1 MSEAREQAFDLYRN
15 GLTLKE
21 IAEQL
26 GVSSATIRSWKRRDR
41 WDEKGSATQRK
52 KEKKS
57 ATRKVQ
63 RVAHAAEA
71 LIGQQDTLEKS
82 PTKDV
87 LSDKQKLFCLHY
99 VRCFNATKAYQKAC
113 GVSWETAN
121 AHAYEWMARPE
132 IREEIERLKKNRI
145 NRELLSAD
153 DIVQKYIDIAFADIT
168 DYLSFDGRK
177 LELRSSDEIDGTLIK
192 EIRQTKEG
200 ISFRLIDRESA
211 LRWLADHYDLLTE
224 EQRVRVD
231 VAKANLP
238 PSGEDMEDDGFLE
251 ALQGKAAE
259 DWNEES
265 AVQVQTVQQ
274 KAAADIELVDG
285 NIPGSG
291 I

>member
-211 LRWLADHYDLLTE
+211 LRWLADHADLLTE
-224 EQRVRVD
+224 EQRVRIEAV
-231 VAKANLP
+231 KTKLP
-238 PSGEDMEDDGFLE
+238 PPVEEIEDDGFLE
-251 ALQGKAAE
+251 AIQGSIAQ
-259 DWNEES
+259 DWDEES
-265 AVQVQTVQQ
+265 TVQVQAVQQ
-274 KAAADIELVDG
+274 ETAAGSELVDG
-285 NIPGSG
+285 DIPCE
-291 I
+291 